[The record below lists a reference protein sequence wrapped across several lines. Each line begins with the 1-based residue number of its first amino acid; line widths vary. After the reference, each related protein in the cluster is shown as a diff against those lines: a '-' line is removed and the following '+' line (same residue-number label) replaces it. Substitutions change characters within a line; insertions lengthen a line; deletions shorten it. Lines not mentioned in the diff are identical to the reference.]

1 MSDKLN
7 EIIELLPII
16 QMTYKTPAIMTVLD
30 DNHILR
36 GFLMIPGMKPQLSVG
51 DEFVDPTGAVE
62 RALKTGEK
70 IHNFL
75 PAEVMGEAY
84 EGDLIPIKDGEK
96 TIGLLTANYP
106 SSDKAEVK
114 DLKAQFAKSLDAI
127 NSTIAPLFG
136 YIETMISEYKT
147 MSEEIDDVRNDMGKA
162 LETVKNISADSA
174 KSNILA
180 LNASI
185 EAARSGDAGR
195 GFAVVATEMGKLAS
209 SSSASAS
216 DISEKLNETNNDL
229 NKIIESMKTS
239 SGKSESYLNQI
250 DTIKKDLANLMN
262 IFDTLEK

>member
-1 MSDKLN
+1 MSDRLN
-7 EIIELLPII
+7 EIIELLPLI
-16 QMTYKTPAIMTVLD
+16 QMTYKIPAIMTVLD
-30 DNHILR
+30 ENHILR
-36 GFLMIPGMKPQLSVG
+36 GFVMIPGMKPQLSVG

-62 RALKTGEK
+62 KALRTGEK

-84 EGDLIPIKDGEK
+84 EGDLIPIKDEGK
-96 TIGLLTANYP
+96 IIGLLTANYP

-114 DLKAQFAKSLDAI
+114 DLKAQFTKSLNDI
-127 NSTIAPLFG
+127 NNTIAPLFD
-136 YIETMISEYKT
+136 YIETMVADYKS
-147 MSEEIDDVRNDMGKA
+147 MSEEIDNVRNDMSKA
-162 LETVKNISADSA
+162 LDTVKNISADSA

-216 DISEKLNETNNDL
+216 DISEKLNATNNDL
-229 NKIIESMKTS
+229 NKIIESMKVS
-239 SGKSESYLNQI
+239 GGKSEAYFAQI
-250 DTIKKDLANLMN
+250 DTIKKDLENLMN
-262 IFDTLEK
+262 IFNTLEK